1 MRDLKDNYDDNPF
14 LLLWVGKKALLPRY
28 LTIPWLI
35 IFILLFLAN
44 NNNWI
49 DLDITKIGEYIDMS
63 VAGLNFTLVIISA
76 AIEIFSDD
84 ELKKLMKGKE
94 DEKVKNIR
102 FINLITPY
110 VFTSLIFLIL
120 GVMSVLIPLIN
131 FESIDGIADIISII
145 FIMLLLLGLFSLFNI
160 SYNIINDLYYSIG
173 RKVD

>member
-44 NNNWI
+44 KNNWI

-94 DEKVKNIR
+94 GERVKNIR
-102 FINLITPY
+102 FINLVTPY

-145 FIMLLLLGLFSLFNI
+145 FIILNNS
-160 SYNIINDLYYSIG
+160 
-173 RKVD
+173 